1 MLHVGAERS
10 GLLTYTDFPYIGMML
25 GPVPAGAYATWVGT
39 ARAAFDFGAVTLLAC
54 PVILWVF
61 KQVADSAIAAAVSS
75 LDASARVRRS
85 SAPMAYPL
93 RSAHGGLLPDFSARN
108 GNVRIILS
116 RNR

>member
-25 GPVPAGAYATWVGT
+25 GLVPAGDYATWVGT

-61 KQVADSAIAAAVSS
+61 KQVADSAIALPQLAPWTLRRAFDVQ
-75 LDASARVRRS
+75 VRRW
-85 SAPMAYPL
+85 
-93 RSAHGGLLPDFSARN
+93 HTH
-108 GNVRIILS
+108 
-116 RNR
+116 